1 MDVLKQISNHLRI
14 RDQKSIYFSSIFVGI
29 LSGLFA
35 SGFSYLLQFFT
46 QITSKFTEKSHRLES
61 FFFHSHPTTVFYFDD
76 FLFFFLPILG
86 GFFSGLIVYLFC
98 RDAEGMGTDSM
109 IYSFHHK
116 EGKMDSK
123 VPFVK
128 SIATIFTLSSFG
140 SGGKEGPISQI
151 GAGIGTIVAELLGS
165 GARARRTLLL
175 AGTAGG
181 LGAIFHAPLGGAITA
196 AEMVYKEDV
205 ESDALIPCILSSGT
219 AFLITEFF
227 TGKARVFEL
236 KDTVAYSAKEFPFY
250 LLLGILCYIGGK
262 GFIFFYSWIQTLSS
276 KVNLPSYSKPAL
288 GGLLCSFLYLFFPEI
303 SGSGE
308 EFLEDS
314 LQNHTHQIQSYSYL
328 SPLAIYF
335 LLFVFKIIATSLTV
349 GTGGSAGVFGPSLF
363 AGCMLGG
370 GMAQISTYFLG
381 PGNNSTGFMLV
392 GMGAF
397 YSGVAS
403 APIAGMIMVCEMVG
417 NYELLPPLMLV
428 TILSVSLGNRMTI
441 YKSQLLNRFST
452 PAHFWD
458 MNQDIMDKIYLKD
471 IPEYIRTLAIID
483 SKMEIENIRKKSL
496 EIQASDFIVS
506 EEGNYLGVLSLRK
519 VKNLLHPETVGSSLL
534 MGELCDRKISPI
546 LISASLKSAF
556 YTLLEFDIDKVP
568 IIDLNNKLIGYL
580 RISDLFRIY
589 YKHIK
594 K

>member
-1 MDVLKQISNHLRI
+1 MDIFKNLSSLLRI
-14 RDQKSIYFSSIFVGI
+14 RDQKSIYFSSVFVGI

-35 SGFSYLLQFFT
+35 SGFSYSLQLAT
-46 QITSKFTEKSHRLES
+46 QTISTITKNSHQKES
-61 FFFHSHPTTVFYFDD
+61 FFLSSIPFTFSQTNLV
-76 FLFFFLPILG
+76 FFLLPIIG
-86 GFFSGLIVYLFC
+86 GFFSGLVVYLFC
-98 RDAEGMGTDSM
+98 KDAEGMGTDSM
-109 IYSFHHK
+109 IYSFHQR

-128 SIATIFTLSSFG
+128 SIATIFTLSGSG

-151 GAGIGTIVAELLGS
+151 GAGIGTIVADILGS

-219 AFLITEFF
+219 AFLVAEFF
-227 TGKARVFEL
+227 TGKTKVFQL
-236 KDTVAYSAKEFPFY
+236 KDSVSYSANEFPFY
-250 LLLGILCYIGGK
+250 MLLGILCYLGGK
-262 GFIFFYSWIQTLSS
+262 SFIYLYTKIQEFSNNISLPFYL
-276 KVNLPSYSKPAL
+276 KPAL
-288 GGLLCSFLYLFFPEI
+288 GGLLCSLLYLFFPEV
-303 SGSGE
+303 SGTGD
-308 EFLEDS
+308 EFIEDS
-314 LQNHTHQIQSYSYL
+314 LQNQTRVLASHQSI
-328 SPLAIYF
+328 SPIVLYF
-335 LLFVFKIIATSLTV
+335 LLFLFKILATSLTV
-349 GTGGSAGVFGPSLF
+349 GMGGSAGVFGPSLF
-363 AGCMLGG
+363 SGCMLGG
-370 GMAQISTYFLG
+370 AMALVAESFLG
-381 PGNNSTGFMLV
+381 MGNSPAGFMLV

-471 IPEYIRTLAIID
+471 IPEFIRTLAILD
-483 SKMEIENIRKKSL
+483 SKTAIESLRKKAL
-496 EIQASDFIVS
+496 ELQASDFIVS
-506 EEGNYLGVLSLRK
+506 DNGKYFGVLSLRK
-519 VKNLLHPETVGSSLL
+519 VSTILDMGDGNSKLPI
-534 MGELCDRKISPI
+534 GELCDTKISPI
-546 LISASLKSAF
+546 LITASLKSAF
-556 YTLLEFDIDKVP
+556 YTLLEFDIDKAP
-568 IIDLNNKLIGYL
+568 IIDFDNKLIGYL

>member
-1 MDVLKQISNHLRI
+1 MDIFKNFSSLLRI
-14 RDQKSIYFSSIFVGI
+14 RDQKSIYFSSVFVGI

-35 SGFSYLLQFFT
+35 SGFSYSLHLAT
-46 QITSKFTEKSHRLES
+46 QTISMITKNSHQKQS
-61 FFFHSHPTTVFYFDD
+61 FFLSSIPFTFSQTNL
-76 FLFFFLPILG
+76 LFFLLPIIG
-86 GFFSGLIVYLFC
+86 GLSSGFIVYLFC
-98 RDAEGMGTDSM
+98 KDAEGMGTDSM
-109 IYSFHHK
+109 IYSFHQR

-128 SIATIFTLSSFG
+128 SIATIFTLSGSG

-151 GAGIGTIVAELLGS
+151 GAGIGTIVADILGS

-219 AFLITEFF
+219 AFLVAEFF
-227 TGKARVFEL
+227 TGKARVIQL
-236 KDTVAYSAKEFPFY
+236 KDSVSYSANEFPFY
-250 LLLGILCYIGGK
+250 MLLGILCYLGGK
-262 GFIFFYSWIQTLSS
+262 SFIYLYSKIQEYSNSISLPFYL
-276 KVNLPSYSKPAL
+276 KPAL
-288 GGLLCSFLYLFFPEI
+288 GGLLCSLLYLFFPEV
-303 SGSGE
+303 SGTGD
-308 EFLEDS
+308 EFIEDS
-314 LQNHTHQIQSYSYL
+314 LQNQTRVLASYQFI
-328 SPLAIYF
+328 SPIVLYF
-335 LLFVFKIIATSLTV
+335 LLFLFKILATSLTV
-349 GTGGSAGVFGPSLF
+349 GMGGSAGVFGPSLF
-363 AGCMLGG
+363 SGCMLGG
-370 GMAQISTYFLG
+370 AMALVAESFLG
-381 PGNNSTGFMLV
+381 MGNSPAGFMLV

-471 IPEYIRTLAIID
+471 IPEFIRTLAILD
-483 SKMEIENIRKKSL
+483 SKTAIESLRKKAL
-496 EIQASDFIVS
+496 ELQASDFIVS
-506 EEGNYLGVLSLRK
+506 DNGKYFGVLSLRK
-519 VKNLLHPETVGSSLL
+519 VNTILEMGDENSKLPI
-534 MGELCDRKISPI
+534 GELCDTKISPI
-546 LISASLKSAF
+546 LITASLKSAF
-556 YTLLEFDIDKVP
+556 YTLLEFDIDKAP
-568 IIDLNNKLIGYL
+568 IIDFDNKLIGYL

>member
-1 MDVLKQISNHLRI
+1 MDIFKNFSSLLRI
-14 RDQKSIYFSSIFVGI
+14 RDQKSIYFSSVFVGI

-35 SGFSYLLQFFT
+35 SGFSYSLQLAVRTISTLTKNSHQKESLFLSSIPFTFSQTNLVFF
-46 QITSKFTEKSHRLES
+46 L
-61 FFFHSHPTTVFYFDD
+61 
-76 FLFFFLPILG
+76 LPILG
-86 GFFSGLIVYLFC
+86 GLCSGLVVYLFC
-98 RDAEGMGTDSM
+98 KDAEGMGTDSM
-109 IYSFHHK
+109 IYSFHQR

-128 SIATIFTLSSFG
+128 SIATIFTLSGSG

-151 GAGIGTIVAELLGS
+151 GAGIGTIVADMLGS

-219 AFLITEFF
+219 AFLVTEFF
-227 TGKARVFEL
+227 TGKARVFQL
-236 KDTVAYSAKEFPFY
+236 KDSVSYSAYEFPFY
-250 LLLGILCYIGGK
+250 MLLGILCYLGGK
-262 GFIFFYSWIQTLSS
+262 SFIYLYTRIQEISNNISIPFYL
-276 KVNLPSYSKPAL
+276 KPAL
-288 GGLLCSFLYLFFPEI
+288 GGLLCSLLYLFFPEV
-303 SGSGE
+303 SGTGD
-308 EFLEDS
+308 EFIEDS
-314 LQNHTHQIQSYSYL
+314 LQNQTKVLASYQYI
-328 SPLAIYF
+328 SPIILYF
-335 LLFVFKIIATSLTV
+335 LLFLFKILATSLTV
-349 GTGGSAGVFGPSLF
+349 GMGGSAGVFGPSLF
-363 AGCMLGG
+363 SGCMLGG
-370 GMAQISTYFLG
+370 AMALVAESFLG
-381 PGNNSTGFMLV
+381 MGNSPAGFMLV

-471 IPEYIRTLAIID
+471 IPEFIRTLAILD
-483 SKMEIENIRKKSL
+483 SKTAIESLRKKAL
-496 EIQASDFIVS
+496 ELQASDFIVS
-506 EEGNYLGVLSLRK
+506 DNGRYFGVLSLRK
-519 VKNLLHPETVGSSLL
+519 VNTILEMGDENSHLPI
-534 MGELCDRKISPI
+534 GELCDTKISPI
-546 LISASLKSAF
+546 LITASLKSAF
-556 YTLLEFDIDKVP
+556 YTLLEFDIDKAP
-568 IIDLNNKLIGYL
+568 IIDFDNRLIGYL

>member
-1 MDVLKQISNHLRI
+1 MDIFKNLSSLLRI
-14 RDQKSIYFSSIFVGI
+14 RDQKSIYFSSVFVGI

-35 SGFSYLLQFFT
+35 SGFSYSLQLAT
-46 QITSKFTEKSHRLES
+46 QTISTITKNSHQKES
-61 FFFHSHPTTVFYFDD
+61 FFLSSIPFTFSQTNLV
-76 FLFFFLPILG
+76 FFLLPIIG
-86 GFFSGLIVYLFC
+86 GLSSGLVVYLFC
-98 RDAEGMGTDSM
+98 KDAEGMGTDSM
-109 IYSFHHK
+109 IYSFHQR

-128 SIATIFTLSSFG
+128 SIATIFTLSGSG

-151 GAGIGTIVAELLGS
+151 GAGIGTIVADILGS

-219 AFLITEFF
+219 AFLVAEFF
-227 TGKARVFEL
+227 TGKTKVFQL
-236 KDTVAYSAKEFPFY
+236 KDSVSYSANEFPFY
-250 LLLGILCYIGGK
+250 MLLGILCYLGGK
-262 GFIFFYSWIQTLSS
+262 SFIYLYTKIQEFSNNISLPFYL
-276 KVNLPSYSKPAL
+276 KPAL
-288 GGLLCSFLYLFFPEI
+288 GGLLCSLLYLFFPEV
-303 SGSGE
+303 SGTGD
-308 EFLEDS
+308 EFIEDS
-314 LQNHTHQIQSYSYL
+314 LQNQSRVLASHQSI
-328 SPLAIYF
+328 SPIVLYF
-335 LLFVFKIIATSLTV
+335 LLFLFKILATSLTV
-349 GTGGSAGVFGPSLF
+349 GMGGSAGVFGPSLF
-363 AGCMLGG
+363 SGCMLGG
-370 GMAQISTYFLG
+370 AMALVAESFLG
-381 PGNNSTGFMLV
+381 MGNSPAGFMLV

-471 IPEYIRTLAIID
+471 IPEFIRTLAILD
-483 SKMEIENIRKKSL
+483 SKTAIESLRKKAL
-496 EIQASDFIVS
+496 ELQASDFIVS
-506 EEGNYLGVLSLRK
+506 DNGKYFGVLSLRK
-519 VKNLLHPETVGSSLL
+519 VNTILDMGDGNSKLPI
-534 MGELCDRKISPI
+534 GELCDTKISPI
-546 LISASLKSAF
+546 LITASLKSAF
-556 YTLLEFDIDKVP
+556 YTLLEFDIDKAP
-568 IIDLNNKLIGYL
+568 IIDFDNKLIGYL

>member
-1 MDVLKQISNHLRI
+1 MDIFKNFSSLLRI
-14 RDQKSIYFSSIFVGI
+14 RDQKSIYFSSVFVGI

-35 SGFSYLLQFFT
+35 SGFSYSLQLAIQTISTLTKNSHQKESLFLSSIPFT
-46 QITSKFTEKSHRLES
+46 FSQTNL
-61 FFFHSHPTTVFYFDD
+61 V
-76 FLFFFLPILG
+76 FFLLPIFG
-86 GFFSGLIVYLFC
+86 GLSSGLVVYLFC
-98 RDAEGMGTDSM
+98 KDAEGMGTDSM
-109 IYSFHHK
+109 IYSFHQR

-128 SIATIFTLSSFG
+128 SIATIFTLSGSG

-151 GAGIGTIVAELLGS
+151 GAGIGTIVADMLGS

-219 AFLITEFF
+219 AFLVTEFF
-227 TGKARVFEL
+227 TGKARVFQL
-236 KDTVAYSAKEFPFY
+236 KDSVSYSAYEFPFY
-250 LLLGILCYIGGK
+250 MLLGILCYLGGK
-262 GFIFFYSWIQTLSS
+262 SFIYLYTKIQEISNNISIPFYL
-276 KVNLPSYSKPAL
+276 KPAL
-288 GGLLCSFLYLFFPEI
+288 GGLLCSLLYLFFPEV
-303 SGSGE
+303 SGTGD
-308 EFLEDS
+308 EFIEDS
-314 LQNHTHQIQSYSYL
+314 LQNQTKVLASYQYI
-328 SPLAIYF
+328 SPIILYF
-335 LLFVFKIIATSLTV
+335 LLFLFKILATSLTV
-349 GTGGSAGVFGPSLF
+349 GLGGSAGVFGPSLF
-363 AGCMLGG
+363 SGCMLGG
-370 GMAQISTYFLG
+370 AMALVAESFLG
-381 PGNNSTGFMLV
+381 MGNSPAGFMLV

-471 IPEYIRTLAIID
+471 IPEFIRTLAILD
-483 SKMEIENIRKKSL
+483 SKTAIESLRKKAL
-496 EIQASDFIVS
+496 ELQASDFIVS
-506 EEGNYLGVLSLRK
+506 DNGRYFGVLSLRK
-519 VKNLLHPETVGSSLL
+519 VNTILEMGDENSHLPI
-534 MGELCDRKISPI
+534 GELCDTKISPI
-546 LISASLKSAF
+546 LITASLKSAF
-556 YTLLEFDIDKVP
+556 YTLLEFDIDKAP
-568 IIDLNNKLIGYL
+568 IIDFDNRLIGYL

>member
-1 MDVLKQISNHLRI
+1 MDIFKNFSSLLRI
-14 RDQKSIYFSSIFVGI
+14 RDQKSIYFSSVFVGI

-35 SGFSYLLQFFT
+35 SGFSYSLQLAIRTISTLTKNSHQKESLFLSSIPFTFSQTNLVFF
-46 QITSKFTEKSHRLES
+46 L
-61 FFFHSHPTTVFYFDD
+61 
-76 FLFFFLPILG
+76 LPILG
-86 GFFSGLIVYLFC
+86 GLCSGLVVYLFC
-98 RDAEGMGTDSM
+98 KDAEGMGTDSM
-109 IYSFHHK
+109 IYSFHQR

-128 SIATIFTLSSFG
+128 SIATIFTLSGSG

-151 GAGIGTIVAELLGS
+151 GAGIGTIVADMLGS

-219 AFLITEFF
+219 AFLVTEFF
-227 TGKARVFEL
+227 TGKARVFQL
-236 KDTVAYSAKEFPFY
+236 KDSVSYSAYEFPFY
-250 LLLGILCYIGGK
+250 MLLGILCYLGGK
-262 GFIFFYSWIQTLSS
+262 SFIYLYTRIQEISNNISIPFYL
-276 KVNLPSYSKPAL
+276 KPAL
-288 GGLLCSFLYLFFPEI
+288 GGLLCSLLYLFFPEV
-303 SGSGE
+303 SGTGD
-308 EFLEDS
+308 EFIEDS
-314 LQNHTHQIQSYSYL
+314 LQNQTKVLASYQYI
-328 SPLAIYF
+328 SPIILYF
-335 LLFVFKIIATSLTV
+335 LLFLFKILATSLTV
-349 GTGGSAGVFGPSLF
+349 GMGGSAGVFGPSLF
-363 AGCMLGG
+363 SGCMLGG
-370 GMAQISTYFLG
+370 AMALVAESFLG
-381 PGNNSTGFMLV
+381 MGNSPAGFMLV

-471 IPEYIRTLAIID
+471 IPEFIRTLAILD
-483 SKMEIENIRKKSL
+483 SKTAIESLRKKAL
-496 EIQASDFIVS
+496 ELQASDFIVS
-506 EEGNYLGVLSLRK
+506 DNGRYFGVLSLRK
-519 VKNLLHPETVGSSLL
+519 VNTILEMGDENSHLPI
-534 MGELCDRKISPI
+534 GELCDTKISPI
-546 LISASLKSAF
+546 LITASLKSAF
-556 YTLLEFDIDKVP
+556 YTLLEFDIDKAP
-568 IIDLNNKLIGYL
+568 IIDFDNRLIGYL

>member
-1 MDVLKQISNHLRI
+1 MDIFKNFSSLLRI
-14 RDQKSIYFSSIFVGI
+14 RDQKSIYFSSVFVGI

-35 SGFSYLLQFFT
+35 SGFSYSLQLAIRTISTLTKNSHQKESLFLSSIPFTFSQTNLVFF
-46 QITSKFTEKSHRLES
+46 L
-61 FFFHSHPTTVFYFDD
+61 
-76 FLFFFLPILG
+76 LPILG
-86 GFFSGLIVYLFC
+86 GLCSGLVVYLFC
-98 RDAEGMGTDSM
+98 KDAEGMGTDSM
-109 IYSFHHK
+109 IYSFHQR

-128 SIATIFTLSSFG
+128 SIATIFTLSGSG

-151 GAGIGTIVAELLGS
+151 GAGIGTIVADMLGS

-219 AFLITEFF
+219 AFLVTEFF
-227 TGKARVFEL
+227 TGKARVFQL
-236 KDTVAYSAKEFPFY
+236 KDSVSYSAYEFPFY
-250 LLLGILCYIGGK
+250 MLLGILCYLGGK
-262 GFIFFYSWIQTLSS
+262 SFIYLYTRIQEISNNISIPFYL
-276 KVNLPSYSKPAL
+276 KPAL
-288 GGLLCSFLYLFFPEI
+288 GGLLCSLLYLFFPEV
-303 SGSGE
+303 SGTGD
-308 EFLEDS
+308 EFIEDS
-314 LQNHTHQIQSYSYL
+314 LQNQTKVLASYQYI
-328 SPLAIYF
+328 SPIILYF
-335 LLFVFKIIATSLTV
+335 LLFLFKILATSLTV
-349 GTGGSAGVFGPSLF
+349 GLGGSAGVFGPSLF
-363 AGCMLGG
+363 SGCMLGG
-370 GMAQISTYFLG
+370 AMALVAESFLG
-381 PGNNSTGFMLV
+381 MGNSPAGFMLV

-471 IPEYIRTLAIID
+471 IPEFIRTLAILD
-483 SKMEIENIRKKSL
+483 SKTAIESLRKKAL
-496 EIQASDFIVS
+496 ELQASDFIVS
-506 EEGNYLGVLSLRK
+506 DNGRYFGVLSLRK
-519 VKNLLHPETVGSSLL
+519 VNTILEMGDENSHLPI
-534 MGELCDRKISPI
+534 GELCDTNISPI
-546 LISASLKSAF
+546 LITASLKSAF
-556 YTLLEFDIDKVP
+556 YTLLEFDIDKAP
-568 IIDLNNKLIGYL
+568 IIDFDNKLIGYL

>member
-1 MDVLKQISNHLRI
+1 MDIFKNLSSLLRI
-14 RDQKSIYFSSIFVGI
+14 RDQKSIYFSSVFVGI

-35 SGFSYLLQFFT
+35 SGFSYSLQLAT
-46 QITSKFTEKSHRLES
+46 QTISTITKNSHQKES
-61 FFFHSHPTTVFYFDD
+61 FFLSSIPFTFSQTNLV
-76 FLFFFLPILG
+76 FFLLPIIG
-86 GFFSGLIVYLFC
+86 GLSSGLVVYLFC
-98 RDAEGMGTDSM
+98 KDAEGMGTDSM
-109 IYSFHHK
+109 IYSFHQR

-128 SIATIFTLSSFG
+128 SIATIFTLSGSG

-151 GAGIGTIVAELLGS
+151 GAGIGTIVADILGS

-219 AFLITEFF
+219 AFLVAEFF
-227 TGKARVFEL
+227 TGKTKVFQL
-236 KDTVAYSAKEFPFY
+236 KDSVSYSANEFPFY
-250 LLLGILCYIGGK
+250 MLLGILCYLGGK
-262 GFIFFYSWIQTLSS
+262 SFIYLYTKIQEFSNNISLPFYL
-276 KVNLPSYSKPAL
+276 KPAL
-288 GGLLCSFLYLFFPEI
+288 GGLLCSLLYLFFPEV
-303 SGSGE
+303 SGTGD
-308 EFLEDS
+308 EFIEDS
-314 LQNHTHQIQSYSYL
+314 LQNQTRVLASHQSI
-328 SPLAIYF
+328 SPIVLYF
-335 LLFVFKIIATSLTV
+335 LLFLFKILATSLTV
-349 GTGGSAGVFGPSLF
+349 GMGGSAGVFGPSLF
-363 AGCMLGG
+363 SGCMLGG
-370 GMAQISTYFLG
+370 AMALVAESFLG
-381 PGNNSTGFMLV
+381 MGNSPAGFMLV

-471 IPEYIRTLAIID
+471 IPEFIRTLAILD
-483 SKMEIENIRKKSL
+483 SKTAIESLRKKAL
-496 EIQASDFIVS
+496 ELQASDFIVS
-506 EEGNYLGVLSLRK
+506 DNGKYFGVLSLRK
-519 VKNLLHPETVGSSLL
+519 VNTILDMGDGNSKLPI
-534 MGELCDRKISPI
+534 GELCDTKISPI
-546 LISASLKSAF
+546 LITASLKSAF
-556 YTLLEFDIDKVP
+556 YTLLEFDIDKAP
-568 IIDLNNKLIGYL
+568 IIDFDNKLIGYL

>member
-1 MDVLKQISNHLRI
+1 MDIFKNFSSLLRI
-14 RDQKSIYFSSIFVGI
+14 RDQKSIYFSSVFVGI

-35 SGFSYLLQFFT
+35 SGFSYALQLATRTISTLTKNSHQKESLFLSSIPFTFSQTNLVFF
-46 QITSKFTEKSHRLES
+46 L
-61 FFFHSHPTTVFYFDD
+61 
-76 FLFFFLPILG
+76 LPILG
-86 GFFSGLIVYLFC
+86 GLFSGLVVYLFC
-98 RDAEGMGTDSM
+98 KDAEGMGTDSM
-109 IYSFHHK
+109 IYSFHQR

-128 SIATIFTLSSFG
+128 SIATIFTLSGSG

-151 GAGIGTIVAELLGS
+151 GAGIGTIVADILGS

-219 AFLITEFF
+219 AFLVTEFF
-227 TGKARVFEL
+227 TGKARVFQL
-236 KDTVAYSAKEFPFY
+236 KDSVSYSANEFPFY
-250 LLLGILCYIGGK
+250 MLLGILCYLGGK
-262 GFIFFYSWIQTLSS
+262 SFIYLYTRIQEISNNISIPFYL
-276 KVNLPSYSKPAL
+276 KPAL
-288 GGLLCSFLYLFFPEI
+288 GGLLCSLLYLFFPEV
-303 SGSGE
+303 SGTGD
-308 EFLEDS
+308 EFIEDS
-314 LQNHTHQIQSYSYL
+314 LQNQTKVLASYKFI
-328 SPLAIYF
+328 SPIVLYF
-335 LLFVFKIIATSLTV
+335 LLFLFKILATSLTV
-349 GTGGSAGVFGPSLF
+349 GMGGSAGVFGPSLF
-363 AGCMLGG
+363 SGCMLGG
-370 GMAQISTYFLG
+370 AMALVAESFLG
-381 PGNNSTGFMLV
+381 MGNSPAGFMLV

-471 IPEYIRTLAIID
+471 IPEFIRTLAILD
-483 SKMEIENIRKKSL
+483 SKTAIESLRKKAL
-496 EIQASDFIVS
+496 ELQASDFIVS
-506 EEGNYLGVLSLRK
+506 DNGRYFGVLSLRK
-519 VKNLLHPETVGSSLL
+519 VNTILEMGDENSHLPI
-534 MGELCDRKISPI
+534 GELCDTKISPI
-546 LISASLKSAF
+546 LITASLKSAF
-556 YTLLEFDIDKVP
+556 YTLLEFDIDKAP
-568 IIDLNNKLIGYL
+568 IIDFDNKLIGYL

>member
-1 MDVLKQISNHLRI
+1 MDIFKNLSSLLRI
-14 RDQKSIYFSSIFVGI
+14 RDQKSIYFSSVFVGI

-35 SGFSYLLQFFT
+35 SGFSYSLQLAT
-46 QITSKFTEKSHRLES
+46 QTISTITKNSHQKES
-61 FFFHSHPTTVFYFDD
+61 FFLSSIPFTFSQTNLV
-76 FLFFFLPILG
+76 FFLLPIIG
-86 GFFSGLIVYLFC
+86 GFFSGLVVYLFC
-98 RDAEGMGTDSM
+98 KDAEGMGTDSM
-109 IYSFHHK
+109 IYSFHQR

-128 SIATIFTLSSFG
+128 SIATIFTLSGSG

-151 GAGIGTIVAELLGS
+151 GAGIGTIVADILGS

-219 AFLITEFF
+219 AFLVAEFF
-227 TGKARVFEL
+227 TGKTKVFQL
-236 KDTVAYSAKEFPFY
+236 KDSVSYSANEFPFY
-250 LLLGILCYIGGK
+250 MLLGILCYLGGK
-262 GFIFFYSWIQTLSS
+262 SFIYLYTKIQEFSNNISLPFYL
-276 KVNLPSYSKPAL
+276 KPAL
-288 GGLLCSFLYLFFPEI
+288 GGLLCSLLYLFFPEV
-303 SGSGE
+303 SGTGD
-308 EFLEDS
+308 EFIEDS
-314 LQNHTHQIQSYSYL
+314 LQNQTRVLASHQSI
-328 SPLAIYF
+328 SPIVLYF
-335 LLFVFKIIATSLTV
+335 LLFLFKILATSLTV
-349 GTGGSAGVFGPSLF
+349 GMGGSAGVFGPSLF
-363 AGCMLGG
+363 SGCMLGG
-370 GMAQISTYFLG
+370 AMALVAESFLG
-381 PGNNSTGFMLV
+381 LGNSPAGFMLV

-471 IPEYIRTLAIID
+471 IPEFIRTLAILD
-483 SKMEIENIRKKSL
+483 SKTAIESLRKKAL
-496 EIQASDFIVS
+496 ELQASDFIVS
-506 EEGNYLGVLSLRK
+506 DNGKYFGVLSLRK
-519 VKNLLHPETVGSSLL
+519 VNTILDMGDGNSKLPI
-534 MGELCDRKISPI
+534 GELCDTKISPI
-546 LISASLKSAF
+546 LITASLKSAF
-556 YTLLEFDIDKVP
+556 YTLLEFDIDKAP
-568 IIDLNNKLIGYL
+568 IIDFDNKLIGYL

>member
-1 MDVLKQISNHLRI
+1 MDIFKNLSSLLRI
-14 RDQKSIYFSSIFVGI
+14 RDQKSIYFSSVFVGI

-35 SGFSYLLQFFT
+35 SGFSYSLQLAT
-46 QITSKFTEKSHRLES
+46 QTISTITKNSHQKES
-61 FFFHSHPTTVFYFDD
+61 FFLSSIPFTFSQTNLV
-76 FLFFFLPILG
+76 FFLLPIFG
-86 GFFSGLIVYLFC
+86 GLSSGLVVYLFC
-98 RDAEGMGTDSM
+98 KDAEGMGTDSM
-109 IYSFHHK
+109 IYSFHQR

-128 SIATIFTLSSFG
+128 SIATIFTLSGSG

-151 GAGIGTIVAELLGS
+151 GAGIGTIVADILGS

-219 AFLITEFF
+219 AFLVAEFF
-227 TGKARVFEL
+227 TGKTKVFQL
-236 KDTVAYSAKEFPFY
+236 KDSVSYSANEFPFY
-250 LLLGILCYIGGK
+250 MLLGILCYLGGK
-262 GFIFFYSWIQTLSS
+262 SFIYLYTKIQEFSNNISLPFYL
-276 KVNLPSYSKPAL
+276 KPAL
-288 GGLLCSFLYLFFPEI
+288 GGLLCSLLYLFFPEV
-303 SGSGE
+303 SGTGD
-308 EFLEDS
+308 EFIEDS
-314 LQNHTHQIQSYSYL
+314 LQNQTRVLASHQSI
-328 SPLAIYF
+328 SPIVLYF
-335 LLFVFKIIATSLTV
+335 LLFLFKILATSLTV
-349 GTGGSAGVFGPSLF
+349 GMGGSAGVFGPSLF
-363 AGCMLGG
+363 SGCMLGG
-370 GMAQISTYFLG
+370 AMALVAESFLG
-381 PGNNSTGFMLV
+381 MGNSPAGFMLV

-471 IPEYIRTLAIID
+471 IPEFIRTLAILD
-483 SKMEIENIRKKSL
+483 SKTAIESLRKKAL
-496 EIQASDFIVS
+496 ELQASDFIVS
-506 EEGNYLGVLSLRK
+506 DNGKYFGVLSLRK
-519 VKNLLHPETVGSSLL
+519 VNTILDMGDGNSKLPI
-534 MGELCDRKISPI
+534 GELCDTKISPI
-546 LISASLKSAF
+546 LITASLKSAF
-556 YTLLEFDIDKVP
+556 YTLLEFDIDKAP
-568 IIDLNNKLIGYL
+568 IIDFDNKLIGYL

>member
-1 MDVLKQISNHLRI
+1 
-14 RDQKSIYFSSIFVGI
+14 
-29 LSGLFA
+29 
-35 SGFSYLLQFFT
+35 
-46 QITSKFTEKSHRLES
+46 
-61 FFFHSHPTTVFYFDD
+61 
-76 FLFFFLPILG
+76 
-86 GFFSGLIVYLFC
+86 
-98 RDAEGMGTDSM
+98 
-109 IYSFHHK
+109 
-116 EGKMDSK
+116 MDSK

-128 SIATIFTLSSFG
+128 SIATIFTLSGSG

-151 GAGIGTIVAELLGS
+151 GAGIGTIVADMLGS

-219 AFLITEFF
+219 AFLVTEFF
-227 TGKARVFEL
+227 TGKARAIQL
-236 KDTVAYSAKEFPFY
+236 KDSVSYSANEFPFY
-250 LLLGILCYIGGK
+250 MLLGILCYLGGK
-262 GFIFFYSWIQTLSS
+262 SFIYLYTKTQEFSSTISIPFFL
-276 KVNLPSYSKPAL
+276 KPAL
-288 GGLLCSFLYLFFPEI
+288 GGLLCSLLYLFFPEV
-303 SGSGE
+303 SGTGD
-308 EFLEDS
+308 EFMEDS
-314 LQNHTHQIQSYSYL
+314 LQNQTKFLTSYPFI
-328 SPLAIYF
+328 SPIVVYF
-335 LLFVFKIIATSLTV
+335 LLFLFKILATSFTV
-349 GTGGSAGVFGPSLF
+349 GMGGSAGVFGPSLF
-363 AGCMLGG
+363 SGCMLGG
-370 GMAQISTYFLG
+370 VMSLVAESFLG
-381 PGNNSTGFMLV
+381 TGNSPAGFMLV

-458 MNQDIMDKIYLKD
+458 MNQDILDKIYLKD
-471 IPEYIRTLAIID
+471 IPEFVRTLAIVD
-483 SKMEIENIRKKSL
+483 SKTAIESLRKKAL
-496 EIQASDFIVS
+496 ELQASDFIVS
-506 EEGNYLGVLSLRK
+506 ENGKYYGVLSLRK
-519 VKNLLHPETVGSSLL
+519 VSTILEKEDKNSLL
-534 MGELCDRKISPI
+534 KIGELCDTKISPI
-546 LISASLKSAF
+546 LITASLKSAF
-556 YTLLEFDIDKVP
+556 YTLLEFDIDKAP
-568 IIDLNNKLIGYL
+568 IIDFDNKLIGYL

>member
-1 MDVLKQISNHLRI
+1 
-14 RDQKSIYFSSIFVGI
+14 
-29 LSGLFA
+29 
-35 SGFSYLLQFFT
+35 
-46 QITSKFTEKSHRLES
+46 
-61 FFFHSHPTTVFYFDD
+61 
-76 FLFFFLPILG
+76 
-86 GFFSGLIVYLFC
+86 VYLFC
-98 RDAEGMGTDSM
+98 KDAEGMGTDSM
-109 IYSFHHK
+109 IYSFHQR

-128 SIATIFTLSSFG
+128 SIATIFTLSGSG

-151 GAGIGTIVAELLGS
+151 GAGIGTIVADILGS

-219 AFLITEFF
+219 AFLVAEFF
-227 TGKARVFEL
+227 TGKTKVFQL
-236 KDTVAYSAKEFPFY
+236 KDSVSYSANEFPFY
-250 LLLGILCYIGGK
+250 MLLGILCYLGGK
-262 GFIFFYSWIQTLSS
+262 SFIYLYTKIQEFSNNISLPFYL
-276 KVNLPSYSKPAL
+276 KPAL
-288 GGLLCSFLYLFFPEI
+288 GGLLCSLLYLFFPEV
-303 SGSGE
+303 SGTGD
-308 EFLEDS
+308 EFIEDS
-314 LQNHTHQIQSYSYL
+314 LQNQTRVLASHQSI
-328 SPLAIYF
+328 SPIVLYF
-335 LLFVFKIIATSLTV
+335 LLFLFKILATSLTV
-349 GTGGSAGVFGPSLF
+349 GMGGSAGVFGPSLF
-363 AGCMLGG
+363 SGCMLGG
-370 GMAQISTYFLG
+370 AMALVAESFLG
-381 PGNNSTGFMLV
+381 LGNSPAGFMLV

-471 IPEYIRTLAIID
+471 IPEFIRTLAILD
-483 SKMEIENIRKKSL
+483 SKTAIESLRKKAL
-496 EIQASDFIVS
+496 ELQASDFIVS
-506 EEGNYLGVLSLRK
+506 DNGKYFGVLSLRK
-519 VKNLLHPETVGSSLL
+519 VNTILDMGDGNSKLPI
-534 MGELCDRKISPI
+534 GELCDTKISPI
-546 LISASLKSAF
+546 LITASLKSAF
-556 YTLLEFDIDKVP
+556 YTLLEFDIDKAP
-568 IIDLNNKLIGYL
+568 IIDFDNKLIGYL

>member
-1 MDVLKQISNHLRI
+1 MDIFKNFSSLLRI
-14 RDQKSIYFSSIFVGI
+14 RDQKSIYFSSVFVGI

-35 SGFSYLLQFFT
+35 SGFSYSLQLAVRTISTLTKNSHQKESLFLSSIPFTFSQTNLVFF
-46 QITSKFTEKSHRLES
+46 L
-61 FFFHSHPTTVFYFDD
+61 
-76 FLFFFLPILG
+76 LPILG
-86 GFFSGLIVYLFC
+86 GLSSGLVVYLFC
-98 RDAEGMGTDSM
+98 KDAEGMGTDSM
-109 IYSFHHK
+109 IYSFHQR

-128 SIATIFTLSSFG
+128 SIATIFTLSGSG

-151 GAGIGTIVAELLGS
+151 GAGIGTIVADMLGS

-219 AFLITEFF
+219 AFLVTEFF
-227 TGKARVFEL
+227 TGKARVFQL
-236 KDTVAYSAKEFPFY
+236 KDSVSYSAYEFPFY
-250 LLLGILCYIGGK
+250 MLLGILCYLGGK
-262 GFIFFYSWIQTLSS
+262 SFIYLYTRIQEISNNISIPFYL
-276 KVNLPSYSKPAL
+276 KPAL
-288 GGLLCSFLYLFFPEI
+288 GGLLCSLLYLFFPEV
-303 SGSGE
+303 SGTGD
-308 EFLEDS
+308 EFIEDS
-314 LQNHTHQIQSYSYL
+314 LQNQTKVLASYQYI
-328 SPLAIYF
+328 SPIILYF
-335 LLFVFKIIATSLTV
+335 LLFLFKILATSLTV
-349 GTGGSAGVFGPSLF
+349 GMGGSAGVFGPSLF
-363 AGCMLGG
+363 SGCMLGG
-370 GMAQISTYFLG
+370 AMALVAESFLG
-381 PGNNSTGFMLV
+381 MGNSPAGFMLV

-471 IPEYIRTLAIID
+471 IPEFIRTLAILD
-483 SKMEIENIRKKSL
+483 SKTAIESLRKKAL
-496 EIQASDFIVS
+496 ELQASDFIVS
-506 EEGNYLGVLSLRK
+506 ENGRYFGVLSLRK
-519 VKNLLHPETVGSSLL
+519 VNTILEMGDENSHLPI
-534 MGELCDRKISPI
+534 GELCDTKISPI
-546 LISASLKSAF
+546 LITASLKSAF
-556 YTLLEFDIDKVP
+556 YTLLEFDIDKAP
-568 IIDLNNKLIGYL
+568 IIDFDNRLIGYL

>member
-1 MDVLKQISNHLRI
+1 MEFFKNFSSLLRI
-14 RDQKSIYFSSIFVGI
+14 RDQKSIYFSSVFVGI

-35 SGFSYLLQFFT
+35 SGFSYALHLASQT
-46 QITSKFTEKSHRLES
+46 ISTITINSHKSES
-61 FFFHSHPTTVFYFDD
+61 FFLSSNSLSVSQTNFV
-76 FLFFFLPILG
+76 FFLLPVLG
-86 GFFSGLIVYLFC
+86 GLSSGLIVYLFC
-98 RDAEGMGTDSM
+98 KDAEGMGTDSM
-109 IYSFHHK
+109 IYSFHQR

-128 SIATIFTLSSFG
+128 SIATIFTLSGSG

-151 GAGIGTIVAELLGS
+151 GAGIGTIVADLLGS

-219 AFLITEFF
+219 AFLVTEFF
-227 TGKARVFEL
+227 TGKEKVIQL
-236 KDTVAYSAKEFPFY
+236 KNTVSYSANEFPFY
-250 LLLGILCYIGGK
+250 LLLGILCYLGGK
-262 GFIFFYSWIQTLSS
+262 SFIYLYTKIQEYSNRISIPFYL
-276 KVNLPSYSKPAL
+276 KPAL
-288 GGLLCSFLYLFFPEI
+288 GGLLCSFLYLFFPEV
-303 SGSGE
+303 SGTGD
-308 EFLEDS
+308 EFIEDS
-314 LQNHTHQIQSYSYL
+314 LQSQAKVLGSYEFI
-328 SPLAIYF
+328 SPIFLYF
-335 LLFVFKIIATSLTV
+335 LLFLFKILATSLTV
-349 GTGGSAGVFGPSLF
+349 GMGGSAGVFGPSLF
-363 AGCMLGG
+363 SGCMLGG
-370 GMAQISTYFLG
+370 AMAMVAESFLG
-381 PGNNSTGFMLV
+381 MGNSPAGFMLV

-471 IPEYIRTLAIID
+471 IPEFIRTLAIVD
-483 SKMEIENIRKKSL
+483 SKTAITNIRKKAL
-496 EIQASDFIVS
+496 ELQASDFIVS
-506 EEGNYLGVLSLRK
+506 DNGRYLGVLSLRK
-519 VKNLLHPETVGSSLL
+519 VNTILEMGDEKSLL
-534 MGELCDRKISPI
+534 PIGDLCDTKISPI

-556 YTLLEFDIDKVP
+556 YTLLEFDIDKAP
-568 IIDLNNKLIGYL
+568 IIDFDNKLIGYL

>member
-1 MDVLKQISNHLRI
+1 MDIFKNLSSLLRI
-14 RDQKSIYFSSIFVGI
+14 RDQKSIYFSSVFVGI

-35 SGFSYLLQFFT
+35 SGFSYSLQLAT
-46 QITSKFTEKSHRLES
+46 QIISTITKNSHQKES
-61 FFFHSHPTTVFYFDD
+61 FFLSSIPFTFSQTNLV
-76 FLFFFLPILG
+76 FFLLPIIG
-86 GFFSGLIVYLFC
+86 GFFSGLVVYLFC
-98 RDAEGMGTDSM
+98 KDAEGMGTDSM
-109 IYSFHHK
+109 IYSFHQR

-128 SIATIFTLSSFG
+128 SIATIFTLSGSG

-151 GAGIGTIVAELLGS
+151 GAGIGTIVADILGS

-219 AFLITEFF
+219 AFLVAEFF
-227 TGKARVFEL
+227 TGKTKVFQL
-236 KDTVAYSAKEFPFY
+236 KDSVSYSANEFPFY
-250 LLLGILCYIGGK
+250 MLLGILCYLGGK
-262 GFIFFYSWIQTLSS
+262 SFIYLYTKIQEFSNNISLPFYL
-276 KVNLPSYSKPAL
+276 KPAL
-288 GGLLCSFLYLFFPEI
+288 GGLLCSLLYLFFPEV
-303 SGSGE
+303 SGTGD
-308 EFLEDS
+308 EFIEDS
-314 LQNHTHQIQSYSYL
+314 LQNQTRVLASHQSI
-328 SPLAIYF
+328 SPIVLYF
-335 LLFVFKIIATSLTV
+335 LLFLFKILATSLTV
-349 GTGGSAGVFGPSLF
+349 GMGGSAGVFGPSLF
-363 AGCMLGG
+363 SGCMLGG
-370 GMAQISTYFLG
+370 AMALVAESFLG
-381 PGNNSTGFMLV
+381 MGNSPAGFMLV

-471 IPEYIRTLAIID
+471 IPEFIRTLAILD
-483 SKMEIENIRKKSL
+483 SKTAIESLRKKAL
-496 EIQASDFIVS
+496 ELQASDFIVS
-506 EEGNYLGVLSLRK
+506 DNGKYFGVLSLRK
-519 VKNLLHPETVGSSLL
+519 VNTILDMGDGNSKLPI
-534 MGELCDRKISPI
+534 GELCDTKISPI
-546 LISASLKSAF
+546 LITASLKSAF
-556 YTLLEFDIDKVP
+556 YTLLEFDIDKAP
-568 IIDLNNKLIGYL
+568 IIDFDNKLIGYL

>member
-1 MDVLKQISNHLRI
+1 MDIFKNFSSLLRI
-14 RDQKSIYFSSIFVGI
+14 RDQKSIYFSSVFVGI

-35 SGFSYLLQFFT
+35 SGFSYALQLATRTISTLTKNSHQKESLFLSSIPFTISQTNLVFF
-46 QITSKFTEKSHRLES
+46 L
-61 FFFHSHPTTVFYFDD
+61 
-76 FLFFFLPILG
+76 LPILG
-86 GFFSGLIVYLFC
+86 GLFSGLVVYLFC
-98 RDAEGMGTDSM
+98 KDAEGMGTDSM
-109 IYSFHHK
+109 IYSFHQR

-128 SIATIFTLSSFG
+128 SIATIFTLSGSG

-151 GAGIGTIVAELLGS
+151 GAGIGTIVADILGS

-205 ESDALIPCILSSGT
+205 ESDALVPCILSSGT
-219 AFLITEFF
+219 AFLVTEFF
-227 TGKARVFEL
+227 TGKARVFQL
-236 KDTVAYSAKEFPFY
+236 KDSVSYSANEFPFY
-250 LLLGILCYIGGK
+250 MLLGILCYLGGK
-262 GFIFFYSWIQTLSS
+262 SFIYLYTRIQEFSNSISIPFYL
-276 KVNLPSYSKPAL
+276 KPAL
-288 GGLLCSFLYLFFPEI
+288 GGLLCSLLYLFFPEV
-303 SGSGE
+303 SGTGD
-308 EFLEDS
+308 EFIEDS
-314 LQNHTHQIQSYSYL
+314 LQNQTKVLASYKFI
-328 SPLAIYF
+328 SPIVLYF
-335 LLFVFKIIATSLTV
+335 LLFLFKILATSLTV
-349 GTGGSAGVFGPSLF
+349 GMGGSAGVFGPSLF
-363 AGCMLGG
+363 SGCMLGG
-370 GMAQISTYFLG
+370 AMALVAESFLG
-381 PGNNSTGFMLV
+381 MGNSPAGFMLV

-471 IPEYIRTLAIID
+471 IPEFIRTLAILD
-483 SKMEIENIRKKSL
+483 SKTAIESLRKKAL
-496 EIQASDFIVS
+496 ELQASDFIVS
-506 EEGNYLGVLSLRK
+506 DNGKYFGVLSLRK
-519 VKNLLHPETVGSSLL
+519 VNTILEMGDENSHLPI
-534 MGELCDRKISPI
+534 GELCDTKISPI
-546 LISASLKSAF
+546 LITASLKSAF
-556 YTLLEFDIDKVP
+556 YTLLEFDIDKAP
-568 IIDLNNKLIGYL
+568 IIDFDNKLIGYL